1 MNWLI
6 SLSPVHH
13 VWMTFWKI
21 PSALLIALSVQGAS
35 AQTNVLDH
43 PSAWLASLQQGG
55 YVLYL
60 RHTET
65 KRDWADQ
72 ASPTLDLSDC
82 ATQRQLSERG
92 VSQAVQIGHA
102 IEAMRIPIKTILSSD
117 YCRAKDTAHH
127 AFGRY
132 TTDSRLNFLA
142 CEECS
147 DLQSAT
153 YALRVRPLLSTIP
166 PAGTNTVLVGHDDP
180 FEAATGIYPEPM
192 GVTYIIQP
200 QGSEKFEVKA
210 FINPGDWQRLNPK

>member
-1 MNWLI
+1 
-6 SLSPVHH
+6 
-13 VWMTFWKI
+13 MTFWKI

-127 AFGRY
+127 AFGQY

-147 DLQSAT
+147 DFQSAT

-210 FINPGDWQRLNPK
+210 FINPDDWQRLKLK

>member
-1 MNWLI
+1 
-6 SLSPVHH
+6 
-13 VWMTFWKI
+13 MTFWKI

-35 AQTNVLDH
+35 AQTNVLDR

-127 AFGRY
+127 AFGQY

>member
-1 MNWLI
+1 
-6 SLSPVHH
+6 
-13 VWMTFWKI
+13 MTFWKI
-21 PSALLIALSVQGAS
+21 HSALLIALSVQGAS
-35 AQTNVLDH
+35 AQTNVLDR
-43 PSAWLASLQQGG
+43 PSPWLSSLQQGG

-65 KRDWADQ
+65 NRDWADQ

-82 ATQRQLSERG
+82 TTQRQLSERG
-92 VSQAVQIGHA
+92 VSQAVQIGRA
-102 IEAMRIPIKTILSSD
+102 IETLRIPVKTILSSD

-127 AFGRY
+127 AFRRY

-210 FINPGDWQRLNPK
+210 FINPDDWQRLNLK